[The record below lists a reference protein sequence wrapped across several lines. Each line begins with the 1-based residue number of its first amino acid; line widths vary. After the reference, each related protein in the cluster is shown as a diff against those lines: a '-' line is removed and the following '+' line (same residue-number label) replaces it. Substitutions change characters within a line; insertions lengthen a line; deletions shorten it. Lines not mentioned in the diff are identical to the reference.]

1 MIFGLLPKPR
11 EGAVGDNVETDIF
24 IGEVFVFETLG
35 TLMLWGALIFFGTLL
50 FNLKLLFF
58 GILLFNLKLLF
69 FGMLLFNLKLLFGS
83 FPMLKLALFGNSET
97 TFPLFLLTCKRTGS
111 QIPVT

>member
-1 MIFGLLPKPR
+1 
-11 EGAVGDNVETDIF
+11 
-24 IGEVFVFETLG
+24 
-35 TLMLWGALIFFGTLL
+35 
-50 FNLKLLFF
+50 
-58 GILLFNLKLLF
+58 
-69 FGMLLFNLKLLFGS
+69 MLLFNLKLLFGS